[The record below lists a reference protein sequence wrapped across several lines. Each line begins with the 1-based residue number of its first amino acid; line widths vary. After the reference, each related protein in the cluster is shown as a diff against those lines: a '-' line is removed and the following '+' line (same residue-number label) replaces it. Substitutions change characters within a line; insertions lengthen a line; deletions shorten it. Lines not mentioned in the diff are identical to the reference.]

1 MEKIAN
7 LALFDKVNGKD
18 LVLNQG
24 EMGKGEKCIT
34 QRDHYAMVTN
44 NVTNR
49 LDGSHIISPKREAP
63 LKHKKDLI

>member
-7 LALFDKVNGKD
+7 LNLFSKINGKD

-34 QRDHYAMVTN
+34 QREHHAMVTN

-49 LDGSHIISPKREAP
+49 LDGSSEQEQD
-63 LKHKKDLI
+63 KKDNCEKW